1 MDNFASLDTP
11 AGPEGVRIVEWNQN
25 QLLTS
30 VSVGATSGLRNQIQV
45 STISNVRPYPCT
57 QRHWLTYNIILIQN
71 IKNNLYL
78 IIVSKLFLMESTNLV
93 TFSLLELNKHLLH
106 FHTGSDRWK
115 DSGSKCSLHFGHK
128 IADKKVPFSVGS
140 WHKLHWQIKN
150 LESFNVFNLFWV
162 LISKLQ

>member
-1 MDNFASLDTP
+1 MKKNNVLGTSDAWSMRGSSHQPSNPLYYIEDCQSLAQTDNPCCLYELNELKFCEVS
-11 AGPEGVRIVEWNQN
+11 QN
-25 QLLTS
+25 PKSSRCWKLE
-30 VSVGATSGLRNQIQV
+30 
-45 STISNVRPYPCT
+45 
-57 QRHWLTYNIILIQN
+57 
-71 IKNNLYL
+71 KNLYL
-78 IIVSKLFLMESTNLV
+78 IIVSKLFLMESTNWV

-115 DSGSKCSLHFGHK
+115 DSGSKFPLHFGHK

-140 WHKLHWQIKN
+140 WHKLHWQMKN